1 MIDAIVVTEFG
12 ATPGLL
18 KSEVNR
24 LTKESLVAAAENHY
38 REYMPLHFT
47 MAAYSRYGYGAR
59 SAKYLAKKNK
69 IYGHVLPLVY
79 SGKSKELALGGDP
92 KIEATRHKATLVQRA
107 RGLNRRRPGSQIYM
121 NREISAVTQSEIN
134 TASRVAGR
142 TYLRLARELAVSK
155 TTRV

>member
-18 KSEVNR
+18 KSEINR
-24 LTKESLVAAAENHY
+24 LTKEALIAAAENHY
-38 REYMPLHFT
+38 REYMPMHFT
-47 MAAYSRYGYGAR
+47 MAAYSRYGYKPR

-79 SGKSKELALGGDP
+79 SGTSKNLALSGEP
-92 KIEATRHKATLVQRA
+92 KISATRHRATLIQRA
-107 RGLNRRRPGSQIYM
+107 RGLNRRRPGSQIHM
-121 NREISAVTQSEIN
+121 NREISAVTQSEVN

-142 TYLRLARELAVSK
+142 EYLRLARELSVSK

>member
-12 ATPGLL
+12 ATPGLM
-18 KSEVNR
+18 KSEINR
-24 LTKESLVAAAENHY
+24 LTKEALIAAAENHY

-47 MAAYSRYGYGAR
+47 MAAFSRYGYRPRA
-59 SAKYLAKKNK
+59 AKYVAKKNK

-79 SGKSKELALGGDP
+79 SGTSKNLALSGEP
-92 KIEATRHKATLVQRA
+92 QISATRHRATLIQRA
-107 RGLNRRRPGSQIYM
+107 RKLNYRRPGSPIRM
-121 NREISAVTQSEIN
+121 NREISAVTQSEVN

-142 TYLRLARELAVSK
+142 EYLRLARELSVSK